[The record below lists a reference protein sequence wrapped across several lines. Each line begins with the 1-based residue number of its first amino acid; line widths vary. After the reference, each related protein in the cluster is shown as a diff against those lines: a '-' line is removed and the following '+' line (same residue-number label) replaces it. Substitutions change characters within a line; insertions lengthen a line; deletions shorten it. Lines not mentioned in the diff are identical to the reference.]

1 MINFIII
8 SSFFVVYFSFDVTI
22 VVGQLKDG
30 CLILVCAVDL
40 KEKKQMKRQSR
51 NRFVSDAVLNP
62 SDDDC

>member
-1 MINFIII
+1 MIHFIII
-8 SSFFVVYFSFDVTI
+8 CSLFAVYFSFDVRI

-30 CLILVCAVDL
+30 CLILVCGVDL

-51 NRFVSDAVLNP
+51 NHFVSDAVLNP